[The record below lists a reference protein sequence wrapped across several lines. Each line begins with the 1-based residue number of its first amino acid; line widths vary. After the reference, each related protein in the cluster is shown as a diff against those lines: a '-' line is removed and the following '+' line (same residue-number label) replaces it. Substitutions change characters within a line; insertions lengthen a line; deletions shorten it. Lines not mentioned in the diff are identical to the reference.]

1 MNFSSSFVIFH
12 RLSLFFT
19 NICSFLYG
27 CFYNFYYICTTIH
40 HQLYIITTK
49 LKIQDQAKKN
59 RVARVYY
66 AVIHTLDRQVF
77 SAYLLGGT
85 LFSCLFSY
93 LRISS

>member
-27 CFYNFYYICTTIH
+27 CFYNFHHICTTIH

-49 LKIQDQAKKN
+49 LKLQDQAKRKPHSTSVL
-59 RVARVYY
+59 RGY
-66 AVIHTLDRQVF
+66 T
-77 SAYLLGGT
+77 
-85 LFSCLFSY
+85 Y
-93 LRISS
+93 LR